1 MIIPHYYEDPH
12 TLHVGTMP
20 NRAYYIPASR
30 RSDALVE
37 HRETSDRFQLLN
49 GSWKFR
55 YYASIYDLQDAF
67 YEVGYDASAFD
78 SIPVPSVWQNHGY
91 DHHQYTNIRYPFPAD
106 PPYVP
111 KENPC
116 GAYLYDFTYQKDAAA
131 PRAFLN
137 FEGVASCFYVW
148 LNGQFVGY
156 SQVAHSTSEF
166 DVTKFLQDGTNHLAV
181 LVLKWC
187 DGSYMEDQD
196 MFRMNGIFRDVYLLH
211 RPEQCIEDYFITTDI
226 HGSTAGV
233 AVRLRYYDS
242 AVATRITLYD
252 AAGTMVGSVTPV
264 EAPDDAAFP
273 YHAEITV
280 VDPTLWNA
288 EQPYLYT
295 LVLDTPNETITDRVG
310 IREVHVANNQIYV
323 NGQSIKFHGVN
334 RHESDPVT
342 GYAVGFEQTKKDLL
356 MIKKHNFNAIR
367 TSHYQNQDA
376 LYDLCDEYGL
386 YLIAENNLESHGTW
400 DIHQAGI
407 RGIEGVL
414 PNDKPEWK
422 AVLFDRMNSTYQ
434 RDKNHPAVLIW
445 SLGNESFGGETL
457 LQMAE
462 MVRRFDDTRLVH
474 YEGVVNDPR
483 FLETTDIESH
493 MYSTVKDIKEY
504 LAQGDK
510 RPYIE
515 CEYSHAMG
523 NSNGALHKYTELA
536 DQKDCGYQGG
546 FIWDY
551 IDQSIWKKDRY
562 GKWFQAYGGDF
573 GERPTD
579 YNFSGNGIAYGG
591 DRAPSPKMQEVKFC
605 YQNIAVSIDNSGF
618 EVWNKNLFTSTDAF
632 DCVALLHRDGKL
644 YQQQELTNIDVA
656 PEERSS
662 FPLPFMVPALP
673 GEYAVT
679 ISFRLKEDTSWA
691 KKGHEVAFGQ
701 GVIAVV
707 RSIPSKKVTPFT
719 VTHGTHNIGV
729 RGENFDV
736 LFSDLNGGLTSYRY
750 AGKEMIQE
758 IPRPNFWRAPTD
770 NDCGNNMGG
779 VRGQWKLASLYATAK
794 GIGKEIPSVHGGTI
808 LQNPTCEVEADS
820 VVVTYLYNLQTS
832 PAAECSLQYRVFGD
846 GRIQTT
852 LHYDPVEGLAAMP
865 EFGVLFKI
873 DADYDTVEWYGNGP
887 AETYWDRQHGAKLG
901 IYQNKVADN
910 MAQYLVPQECGAKTA
925 VRWAKVVDR
934 KGRGLL
940 FTADAAKPMF
950 FSALPY
956 TPHEME
962 SAKHP
967 YELPPV
973 HYTVIRAMGEQ
984 MGVGGDDSWGANVHP
999 EYIPDVT
1006 KPVEFTFTF
1015 RGI

>member
-1 MIIPHYYEDPH
+1 M
-12 TLHVGTMP
+12 
-20 NRAYYIPASR
+20 
-30 RSDALVE
+30 
-37 HRETSDRFQLLN
+37 
-49 GSWKFR
+49 K
-55 YYASIYDLQDAF
+55 
-67 YEVGYDASAFD
+67 
-78 SIPVPSVWQNHGY
+78 QN
-91 DHHQYTNIRYPFPAD
+91 NI
-106 PPYVP
+106 
-111 KENPC
+111 
-116 GAYLYDFTYQKDAAA
+116 
-131 PRAFLN
+131 
-137 FEGVASCFYVW
+137 
-148 LNGQFVGY
+148 
-156 SQVAHSTSEF
+156 
-166 DVTKFLQDGTNHLAV
+166 
-181 LVLKWC
+181 
-187 DGSYMEDQD
+187 
-196 MFRMNGIFRDVYLLH
+196 
-211 RPEQCIEDYFITTDI
+211 
-226 HGSTAGV
+226 
-233 AVRLRYYDS
+233 
-242 AVATRITLYD
+242 
-252 AAGTMVGSVTPV
+252 
-264 EAPDDAAFP
+264 
-273 YHAEITV
+273 
-280 VDPTLWNA
+280 
-288 EQPYLYT
+288 
-295 LVLDTPNETITDRVG
+295 
-310 IREVHVANNQIYV
+310 
-323 NGQSIKFHGVN
+323 
-334 RHESDPVT
+334 
-342 GYAVGFEQTKKDLL
+342 
-356 MIKKHNFNAIR
+356 NAIR
-367 TSHYQNQDA
+367 TCHYPDTSLIYQ
-376 LYDLCDEYGL
+376 LCDEYGI
-386 YLIAENNLESHGTW
+386 YMIDETNLESHGSW
-400 DIHQAGI
+400 DVAEFTKDYTH
-407 RGIEGVL
+407 VV
-414 PNDKPEWK
+414 PHNKPEW
-422 AVLFDRMNSTYQ
+422 LDMMLDRANSMYQ
-434 RDKNHPAVLIW
+434 RDKNHAAILIW
-445 SLGNESFGGETL
+445 SCGNESFGGKVIF
-457 LQMAE
+457 E
-462 MVRRFDDTRLVH
+462 MSQLYRKMDPTRLVH
-474 YEGVVNDPR
+474 YEGVNDDRRYNDTSDMESRMYTTVNEIR
-483 FLETTDIESH
+483 EFLS
-493 MYSTVKDIKEY
+493 KDRRK
-504 LAQGDK
+504 
-510 RPYIE
+510 PYVC
-515 CEYSHAMG
+515 CEYAHAMG
-523 NSNGALHKYTELA
+523 NSCGAMKKYMDLA
-536 DQKDCGYQGG
+536 EEEPLFQGG

-605 YQNIAVSIDNSGF
+605 YQNIAVSIDNSSF
-618 EVWNKNLFTSTDAF
+618 EVWNKNLFTSTGAF

-679 ISFRLKEDTSWA
+679 ISFRLKEDTNWA

-707 RSIPSKKVTPFT
+707 RSISSKKVTPFT

>member
-1 MIIPHYYEDPH
+1 MLPDVDMGIIHAGQPEVGEGKGAARLTLRRSELEVFSEKIPLNGGSALFSHAVENPHLWSAEDPALYELEIELQDDAGH
-12 TLHVGTMP
+12 PVEVTGQKVGFRKFELKN
-20 NRAYYIPASR
+20 NRM
-30 RSDALVE
+30 
-37 HRETSDRFQLLN
+37 LLN
-49 GSWKFR
+49 GKRIVF
-55 YYASIYDLQDAF
+55 
-67 YEVGYDASAFD
+67 
-78 SIPVPSVWQNHGY
+78 
-91 DHHQYTNIRYPFPAD
+91 
-106 PPYVP
+106 
-111 KENPC
+111 K
-116 GAYLYDFTYQKDAAA
+116 GA
-131 PRAFLN
+131 
-137 FEGVASCFYVW
+137 
-148 LNGQFVGY
+148 
-156 SQVAHSTSEF
+156 
-166 DVTKFLQDGTNHLAV
+166 
-181 LVLKWC
+181 
-187 DGSYMEDQD
+187 
-196 MFRMNGIFRDVYLLH
+196 
-211 RPEQCIEDYFITTDI
+211 
-226 HGSTAGV
+226 
-233 AVRLRYYDS
+233 
-242 AVATRITLYD
+242 
-252 AAGTMVGSVTPV
+252 
-264 EAPDDAAFP
+264 
-273 YHAEITV
+273 
-280 VDPTLWNA
+280 
-288 EQPYLYT
+288 
-295 LVLDTPNETITDRVG
+295 
-310 IREVHVANNQIYV
+310 
-323 NGQSIKFHGVN
+323 N
-334 RHESDPVT
+334 RHDFSSIT
-342 GYAVGFEQTKKDLL
+342 GRAVGVHTHEELL
-356 MIKKHNFNAIR
+356 RDIITMKQNNINAIR

-644 YQQQELTNIDVA
+644 YQQQKLTNIDVA

-679 ISFRLKEDTSWA
+679 ISFRLKEDTNWA

-984 MGVGGDDSWGANVHP
+984 MGVGGDDSWGANVHL

>member
-1 MIIPHYYEDPH
+1 MVLERYYENPEV
-12 TLHVGTMP
+12 LHVGCEE
-20 NRAYYIPASR
+20 NRCFYVPL
-30 RSDALVE
+30 DAQE
-37 HRETSDRFQLLN
+37 RECCKGLSSVD
-49 GSWKFR
+49 WKFE
-55 YYASIYDLQDAF
+55 DVPEF
-67 YEVGYDASAFD
+67 YKKGFDEEGFVRMEVPSCWQMLGYD
-78 SIPVPSVWQNHGY
+78 QK
-91 DHHQYTNIRYPFPAD
+91 QYTNTRYPFPCD

-111 KENPC
+111 DNNPC
-116 GAYLYDFTYQKDAAA
+116 GAYIKHFDLDKEEAKKEQFLY
-131 PRAFLN
+131 
-137 FEGVASCFYVW
+137 FEGVDSCFYVW
-148 LNGQFVGY
+148 VNGKFVGY
-156 SQVAHSTSEF
+156 SQVSHSPSEF
-166 DVTKFLQDGTNHLAV
+166 KITGKTKVGDNTLAV

-187 DGSYMEDQD
+187 DGSYLEDQD
-196 MFRMNGIFRDVYLLH
+196 KFRMSGIFRDVYLLL
-211 RPEQCIEDYFITTDI
+211 RPKEYVRDYTVT
-226 HGSTAGV
+226 
-233 AVRLRYYDS
+233 
-242 AVATRITLYD
+242 
-252 AAGTMVGSVTPV
+252 TPV
-264 EAPDDAAFP
+264 DYEQMRAWIRISLECVGKPEVTAELYNGKELIGTAQPDGDGKLSF
-273 YHAEITV
+273 TV
-280 VDPTLWNA
+280 ENPVLWNA
-288 EQPYLYT
+288 EEPYQYT
-295 LVLDTPNETITDRVG
+295 LKLRTPEEILVQKVG
-310 IREVHVANNQIYV
+310 IRTI
-323 NGQSIKFHGVN
+323 SIKDGVVLINERPVKFKGVN
-334 RHESDPVT
+334 RHDSSPYT
-342 GYAVGFEQTKKDLL
+342 GAVVSRVDAMFDLRI
-356 MIKKHNFNAIR
+356 MKEANINAIR

-434 RDKNHPAVLIW
+434 RNKNHPAVLIW

-504 LAQGDK
+504 LAQSDK

-605 YQNIAVSIDNSGF
+605 YQNIAISIDNSGF
-618 EVWNKNLFTSTDAF
+618 EVWNKNLFTSTGAF

-719 VTHGTHNIGV
+719 VMHGTHNIGV

-794 GIGKEIPSVHGGTI
+794 GIG
-808 LQNPTCEVEADS
+808 
-820 VVVTYLYNLQTS
+820 
-832 PAAECSLQYRVFGD
+832 
-846 GRIQTT
+846 
-852 LHYDPVEGLAAMP
+852 
-865 EFGVLFKI
+865 
-873 DADYDTVEWYGNGP
+873 
-887 AETYWDRQHGAKLG
+887 
-901 IYQNKVADN
+901 
-910 MAQYLVPQECGAKTA
+910 
-925 VRWAKVVDR
+925 
-934 KGRGLL
+934 
-940 FTADAAKPMF
+940 
-950 FSALPY
+950 
-956 TPHEME
+956 
-962 SAKHP
+962 
-967 YELPPV
+967 
-973 HYTVIRAMGEQ
+973 
-984 MGVGGDDSWGANVHP
+984 
-999 EYIPDVT
+999 
-1006 KPVEFTFTF
+1006 
-1015 RGI
+1015 